1 MKKSLLLLAALFV
14 SSMGFA
20 QSFTATW
27 SKPTVKNFVD
37 MADDGATAQYL
48 WNVGAQG
55 FFAGHN
61 NYNTRA
67 SVALFGDSIRMKA
80 LEGTWNFGCYP
91 AQYTN
96 KNKWLY
102 VSCNAWNAMWVDAGN
117 NVGNGSYPGTD
128 QWVVAKQENGSY
140 KITNTTA
147 VAEPGTFGVAEKC
160 EGESPNTRCYIYDPT
175 KTYIPVVN
183 DEEMPEEPAFSGE
196 FWDEWK
202 FVSVDEYVNVYFPE
216 AKRYDA
222 AANLKKQI
230 EGAMEKGIAAA
241 DLADQFAVY
250 NNINSTAEE
259 LKAAADAAY
268 DKGRWVEIKEYFE
281 DITPGEQNDV
291 SGVFTNSDFSDGNV
305 NGWDITYKGNTD
317 EATNVGYQGAEYK
330 NGDIV
335 ISKFIEAWKNDAAP
349 KYLGDG
355 SITQTVPGLPAGKY
369 MLAVDVIANN
379 QGRISDSNN
388 PDGRPDDVQLFAKA
402 SLDGKEYFTQLHT
415 KNGVPEHFD
424 FTFIHTGGSMTLGL
438 RVVNSAEAK
447 MPANWIAMDNLKL
460 YYYGEVADDPDKILL
475 DTYLEEVL
483 AKHPIDELVDVL
495 ATASYKDAYEVAV
508 EDAQTA
514 TEDYLDKKTALEKA
528 VADLEEAI
536 SAYEGFAVQVEK
548 WDAALEKY
556 GDQFAD
562 SEVWGE
568 FVDFLDGGEVEG
580 YPAFSPGSVLDE
592 MAQTP
597 AELKEY
603 VPQVNALLKK
613 AVAKSLTPG
622 VDCTLL
628 MDNASFADGFTGWV
642 NESGGG
648 TLGGLKAY
656 PCVERYEGKVEVY
669 QILTDVPDGV
679 YELTCQAFERPAG
692 NDKNTIDMESKVVLY
707 MNEWQTPVQ
716 NILADAI
723 PEAEAV
729 DYENCFIT
737 GGDPT
742 EDYYDTGGTKNKDY
756 LSAYGYIP
764 DGMSGSSYAF
774 RAGRYQQSAKGLVQG
789 GTMKIGLTSNG
800 LNAHWALWAEFKL
813 VYIGSGIDATKDMLD
828 GNIENLTT
836 YLETNSEDKM
846 TAVVVAEIEK
856 VIEDATTVSNGSD
869 NEAMI
874 AAAEKVK
881 AALETAKAN
890 VAAMNEFIAASEALF
905 EALESEEANPE
916 AITAYDEIKD
926 EIDGGYQ
933 DMDTEALLALVE
945 KVKKLT
951 ALANTPDFSG
961 ASDANPVDFSKLI
974 VNNGFETGDLSGWA
988 NSGTID
994 GQAQNNTSFD
1004 NKQGTYYAEKW
1015 HVNGTVDI
1023 NQTVANLPAGTYD
1036 ITAYVYSS
1044 ATDCVLYANDDAVA
1058 VTTSGL
1064 YTVTVKLEEGAD
1076 LKFGVSWSDS
1086 GDKWTCLDEFK
1097 LAYYGT
1103 ESSLVPSGVDAI
1115 EGDNVVTPVAI
1126 YTISGVK
1133 VDAMQKGLNIV
1144 KFSDGSTKKI
1154 LK

>member
-1 MKKSLLLLAALFV
+1 
-14 SSMGFA
+14 
-20 QSFTATW
+20 
-27 SKPTVKNFVD
+27 
-37 MADDGATAQYL
+37 
-48 WNVGAQG
+48 
-55 FFAGHN
+55 
-61 NYNTRA
+61 
-67 SVALFGDSIRMKA
+67 
-80 LEGTWNFGCYP
+80 
-91 AQYTN
+91 
-96 KNKWLY
+96 
-102 VSCNAWNAMWVDAGN
+102 
-117 NVGNGSYPGTD
+117 
-128 QWVVAKQENGSY
+128 
-140 KITNTTA
+140 
-147 VAEPGTFGVAEKC
+147 
-160 EGESPNTRCYIYDPT
+160 
-175 KTYIPVVN
+175 
-183 DEEMPEEPAFSGE
+183 
-196 FWDEWK
+196 
-202 FVSVDEYVNVYFPE
+202 
-216 AKRYDA
+216 
-222 AANLKKQI
+222 
-230 EGAMEKGIAAA
+230 
-241 DLADQFAVY
+241 
-250 NNINSTAEE
+250 
-259 LKAAADAAY
+259 
-268 DKGRWVEIKEYFE
+268 
-281 DITPGEQNDV
+281 
-291 SGVFTNSDFSDGNV
+291 
-305 NGWDITYKGNTD
+305 
-317 EATNVGYQGAEYK
+317 
-330 NGDIV
+330 
-335 ISKFIEAWKNDAAP
+335 
-349 KYLGDG
+349 
-355 SITQTVPGLPAGKY
+355 GKY

-460 YYYGEVADDPDKILL
+460 YYYGEVTDDPDKILL

-528 VADLEEAI
+528 VADLEKAI

-556 GDQFAD
+556 GDQFVG

-568 FVDFLDGGEVEG
+568 FVDFWEGSEVEG

-642 NESGGG
+642 NESNGG
-648 TLGGLKAY
+648 TLGGLKDY
-656 PCVERYEGKVEVY
+656 PCVERFGGKVEVY
-669 QILTDVPDGV
+669 QILTDVPEGV
-679 YELTCQAFERPAG
+679 YELSCQAFERPTG

-723 PEAEAV
+723 PESGAL
-729 DYENCFIT
+729 DYKNCFIT
-737 GGDPT
+737 GGKPT
-742 EDYYDTGGTKNKDY
+742 EDYYATGGTENKDA
-756 LSAYGYIP
+756 LTEYGYIP
-764 DGMSGSSYAF
+764 NGMSGASYAF
-774 RAGRYQQSAKGLVQG
+774 RAGRYQQSAKGLVKG

-800 LNAHWALWAEFKL
+800 ENAEWVLWSQFKL
-813 VYIGSGIDATKDMLD
+813 VYIGSGADASRSMLD
-828 GNIENLTT
+828 DLIEDLKKYWEANAD
-836 YLETNSEDKM
+836 ENM
-846 TAVVVAEIEK
+846 TAAVAEEVEK
-856 VIEDATTVSNGSD
+856 VIAEAEKVSNGND
-869 NEAMI
+869 GDAMD
-874 AAAEKVK
+874 AEAEKVK
-881 AALETAKAN
+881 AALEVAKAN
-890 VAAMNEFIAASEALF
+890 VAAMGEFVSASDVLIA
-905 EALESEEANPE
+905 ALESEDANPAAFE
-916 AITAYDEIKD
+916 AYDEIR
-926 EIDGGYQ
+926 ENMDGGYQ
-933 DMDTEALLALVE
+933 DMNTEELLALIAKMNAVRD
-945 KVKKLT
+945 
-951 ALANTPDFSG
+951 LANTPPDFSG
-961 ASDANPVDFSKLI
+961 ASDENPVDFTKRI
-974 VNNGFETGDLSGWA
+974 VNNGFETGNLSGWA

-994 GQAQNNTSFD
+994 GQTQNNTSFD

-1023 NQTVANLPAGTYD
+1023 NQTVAHLPAGTYD

-1044 ATDCVLYANDDAVA
+1044 ATDCVLYANDGSVA

-1076 LKFGVSWSDS
+1076 LKLGVRWSDS

>member
-96 KNKWLY
+96 KNNWLY

-460 YYYGEVADDPDKILL
+460 YYYGEVTDDPDKILL

-483 AKHPIDELVDVL
+483 AKHPVDELVDVL

-536 SAYEGFAVQVEK
+536 SAYEGFTVQVEK

-556 GDQFAD
+556 GNQFAD

-568 FVDFLDGGEVEG
+568 FVDFFVGEEVEG
-580 YPAFSPGSVLDE
+580 YPVYSPEGVQEELLL
-592 MAQTP
+592 TP
-597 AELKEY
+597 EELKEY
-603 VPQVNALLKK
+603 VTDVNALLKK
-613 AVAKSLTPG
+613 AVAMSLTPG

-642 NESGGG
+642 NESDGG
-648 TLGGLKAY
+648 TLGGLKDY
-656 PCVERYEGKVEVY
+656 PCVERFGGKVEVY
-669 QILTDVPDGV
+669 QILTDVPEGV
-679 YELTCQAFERPAG
+679 YELSCQAFERPTG

-723 PEAEAV
+723 PESDAL

-737 GGDPT
+737 GGKPT
-742 EDYYDTGGTKNKDY
+742 EDYYATGGTENADA
-756 LSAYGYIP
+756 LTEYGYIP
-764 DGMSGSSYAF
+764 NGMSGASYAF
-774 RAGRYQQSAKGLVQG
+774 RAGRYQQSAKGLVKG

-800 LNAHWALWAEFKL
+800 EYAEWVLWSQFKL
-813 VYIGSGIDATKDMLD
+813 VYIGSGADASRYMLD
-828 GNIENLTT
+828 GLIEDLKT
-836 YLETNSEDKM
+836 YWEANVDENM
-846 TAVVVAEIEK
+846 TAAVAAEVEK
-856 VIEDATTVSNGSD
+856 VIAEAEKVSNGND
-869 NEAMI
+869 GDAMD
-874 AAAEKVK
+874 AEAEKVK
-881 AALETAKAN
+881 AALEVAKAN
-890 VAAMNEFIAASEALF
+890 VAAMGEFVSASDVLIA
-905 EALESEEANPE
+905 ALESEDANPAALE
-916 AITAYDEIKD
+916 AYDEIR
-926 EIDGGYQ
+926 ENMDGGYQ
-933 DMDTEALLALVE
+933 DMNTEELLALIAKMNAVRD
-945 KVKKLT
+945 
-951 ALANTPDFSG
+951 LANTPDFSG
-961 ASDANPVDFSKLI
+961 VSDENPVDFTKRI
-974 VNNGFETGDLSGWA
+974 VNNGFEEGNLNGWT

-994 GQAQNNTSFD
+994 AQSQDNTSFD

-1015 HVNGTVDI
+1015 HVTGTVDL
-1023 NQTVANLPAGTYD
+1023 NQTIANLPAGTYD

-1044 ATDCVLYANDDAVA
+1044 ATDCILYANDGSVA

-1086 GDKWTCLDEFK
+1086 GDKWTCMDEFT
-1097 LAYYGT
+1097 LVYYGT
-1103 ESSLVPSGVDAI
+1103 ESSKISTDI
-1115 EGDNVVTPVAI
+1115 EGVESSAVTPVAI
-1126 YTISGVK
+1126 YTVSGAQ
-1133 VDAMQKGLNIV
+1133 VDALQKGINIV
-1144 KFSDGSTKKI
+1144 KYSDGSTKKV
-1154 LK
+1154 LVK